1 MRPARGR
8 GARARRAWTDAP
20 STPPPVYAGLRAPQS
35 VRVRQEE
42 GAATLM
48 QLDANDTVTVSLT
61 LPPLSVTWV
70 VVEAA

>member
-1 MRPARGR
+1 MCVLSCT
-8 GARARRAWTDAP
+8 ARRKPTRSLTP
-20 STPPPVYAGLRAPQS
+20 SSPLADYAGLHSPQS

-42 GAATLM
+42 GASTLV

-61 LPPLSVTWV
+61 LPPLSITWV